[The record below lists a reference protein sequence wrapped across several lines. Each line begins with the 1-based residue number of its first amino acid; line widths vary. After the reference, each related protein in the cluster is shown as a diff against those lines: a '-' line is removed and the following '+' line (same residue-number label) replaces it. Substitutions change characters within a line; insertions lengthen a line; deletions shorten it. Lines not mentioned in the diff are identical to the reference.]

1 MIEDQCSDDGD
12 KKARNKKKLTDA
24 ESMSHDPFVRKKMDI
39 QEKIAETREVRL
51 ACTVVRACCSAAA
64 ARPNSLFVRVSIA
77 CGILQ
82 HITERGDLLNKGG
95 KGSVE
100 TVKNS
105 AKIRKDLKELSEMK
119 ADLERVHAAEETK
132 ALKKARSVCLV
143 PPIGYWRGCQN

>member
-1 MIEDQCSDDGD
+1 M
-12 KKARNKKKLTDA
+12 
-24 ESMSHDPFVRKKMDI
+24 
-39 QEKIAETREVRL
+39 
-51 ACTVVRACCSAAA
+51 
-64 ARPNSLFVRVSIA
+64 
-77 CGILQ
+77 Q

-132 ALKKARSVCLV
+132 ALKKARSVCLG
-143 PPIGYWRGCQN
+143 PPIGYGRGCRN